1 MRTTYY
7 VASSLDRFIAGPQGE
22 LDWLPMDVDY
32 GFHDFLASV
41 DGVAMGARTY
51 EMIRRFGKWPYG
63 DLPGWV
69 FANAP
74 EGPALPEVQ
83 FVSGPVRPVLD
94 QIEGAGVGHLW
105 LVGGG
110 TLARS
115 FVDEGAVDEWRLFVI
130 PIVLGSGIPLLAGES
145 RGKRTELDFAG
156 ERSFENG
163 VVELRYR
170 RPA

>member
-7 VASSLDRFIAGPQGE
+7 VAASLDRFIAGSKGE

-32 GFHDFLASV
+32 GFHEFLASV
-41 DGVAMGARTY
+41 DGVVMGARTY
-51 EMIRRFGKWPYG
+51 EMIRTFGKWPYG
-63 DLPGWV
+63 ELPGWV
-69 FANAP
+69 FSTDP
-74 EGPALPEVQ
+74 EGPALPQVQ
-83 FVSGPVRPVLD
+83 FVSGRVRPVLE
-94 QIEGAGVGHLW
+94 QIRGSGIDHLW

-130 PIVLGSGIPLLAGES
+130 PILLGGGIPLLAGES
-145 RGKRTELDFAG
+145 RGSRTDLELAG

-170 RPA
+170 RSE